1 MKEAILSFVVGLTGQ
16 RRRVCAAV
24 VVMFSGLCRLGL
36 EHIGCVVH
44 LCFDGGTGLRHAT
57 QHAFDIL
64 LVDVGLPVL
73 DGFEIT
79 KRLRLLGLHIPILLL
94 ADSPTEE
101 DELRG
106 FDASADDYILKPLG
120 FELLVARLRAR
131 TRAATQGNLSK
142 LRFADLM
149 LDAERRKVTRAGRE
163 LDLTRTEF
171 SVLKQ
176 LMRCGG
182 KVAQR
187 DRLIETL
194 WPDKFVSNNNLDTF
208 IRCLRQ
214 KVDAPGLPRLIHTE
228 RGVGYYLHDSAVV
241 VLD

>member
-1 MKEAILSFVVGLTGQ
+1 MSLKPAF
-16 RRRVCAAV
+16 
-24 VVMFSGLCRLGL
+24 LGL
-36 EHIGCVVH
+36 RVLVVEQQRELAAMLRTGLEQAGCVVH

-57 QHAFDIL
+57 QHAFDVL
-64 LVDVGLPVL
+64 LVDVGLPRL

-79 KRLRLLGLHIPILLL
+79 KRLRLLGLQIPIVLL
-94 ADSPTEE
+94 AESPGVE

-106 FDASADDYILKPLG
+106 FHAGADDYVLKPLHV
-120 FELLVARLRAR
+120 ELLIARLRAR
-131 TRAATQGNLSK
+131 TRAASQGNLSK

-149 LDAERRKVTRAGRE
+149 LDSEKRKVTRAGRE

-176 LMRCGG
+176 LMQFGG

-187 DRLIETL
+187 ERLIETL

-208 IRCLRQ
+208 VRYLRQ
-214 KVDAPGLPRLIHTE
+214 KVDSPGLPRLIHTE
-228 RGVGYYLHDSAVV
+228 RGVGYYLHDSVA
-241 VLD
+241 DRFFPGQTDD